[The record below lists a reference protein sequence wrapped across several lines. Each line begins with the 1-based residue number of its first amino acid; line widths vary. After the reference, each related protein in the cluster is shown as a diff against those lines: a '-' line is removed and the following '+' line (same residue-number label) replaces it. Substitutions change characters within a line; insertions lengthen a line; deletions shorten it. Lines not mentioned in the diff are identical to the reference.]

1 MTALE
6 LSPGWLDMS
15 LQLQAGLGRPAN
27 YKKEAV
33 VAAALGLRDL
43 GRRTIYKKEQL

>member
-43 GRRTIYKKEQL
+43 GRRTIYKKEQW